1 MTGHGHGHGHGP
13 HGQGGQMTPEQ
24 QKQMIEQDLRL
35 AKNLGQIKHKI
46 VVMSGKGGV
55 GKSTVAAN
63 LAETLQKLGFK
74 TGILDA
80 DIHGPNIPKMLGVDL
95 YGESFNEYQFNVFKE
110 ITESGLEGKN
120 FKTDEEKLAF
130 IESKKEE
137 YKHSMFPVETPSGLK
152 VMSMAFLLD
161 GIDRPIIWRGPQKTG
176 AIRQLISDAHWGS
189 LDYLIIDNPPGTGDE
204 PLTVLQTIP
213 DADAVIMVTTPNVVS
228 QEDVL
233 KCVKMVEMMN
243 IEQIGLIEN
252 MAYYMCPHCDEKL
265 HIFGEGNG
273 EAFAEEMEITYLGD
287 LPIEEKVS
295 DSPNKEGVISV
306 IDPSDEVSKRFVEI
320 VKDIQKE
327 FIKE

>member
-1 MTGHGHGHGHGP
+1 MAEHGHGHHGH
-13 HGQGGQMTPEQ
+13 GGQMTPEQ
-24 QKQMIEQDLRL
+24 QKQMIEQEIRL

-63 LAETLQKLGFK
+63 IAETLQKLGFK

-80 DIHGPNIPKMLGVDL
+80 DIHGPNIPKMLGLDL
-95 YGESFNEYQFNVFKE
+95 YGENFSNYQFGVFKQL
-110 ITESGLEGKN
+110 TEEAMAKETFES
-120 FKTDEEKLAF
+120 DEEKAEF
-130 IESKKEE
+130 IKAKQEE
-137 YKHSMFPVETPSGLK
+137 YKHSMFPVTLPSGLK

-161 GIDRPIIWRGPQKTG
+161 SIDTPIIWRGPQKTG
-176 AIRQLISDAHWGS
+176 AIRQLISDAHWGE

-233 KCVKMVEMMN
+233 KCVKMVGMMN
-243 IEQIGLIEN
+243 IEKIGLIEN
-252 MAYYMCPHCDEKL
+252 MAYYICPHCDEKL
-265 HIFGEGNG
+265 YIFGEGNG
-273 EAFAEEMEITYLGD
+273 KAFADEMEITYLGD
-287 LPIEEKVS
+287 LPIEEAVAQA
-295 DSPNKEGVISV
+295 PNNDAVISV
-306 IDPSDEVSKRFVEI
+306 LDPSDEVSKRFVEI
-320 VKDIQKE
+320 VSEIQKE